1 MRTTNLLL
9 ISLVLVASTVFA
21 QQDHT
26 CQGGHNCNDNG
37 DIVIGGTDI
46 DVASDVSIS
55 GDKAFGLGQGSFG
68 VDINQCMASTAWN
81 FVIFG
86 KQGLKENATCI
97 ADGLDARGNHAAAAR
112 VRCKHV
118 DTVMDSF
125 DSFDQCVKA
134 VTMSPLQAP
143 GIIPDPAIETDKE
156 RSRDEFRKLRDELNA
171 IVAENSRK
179 LETAS
184 RQARQQR
191 KRNQEDREYAQQM
204 IEQIRQIEEP
214 PNDE

>member
-1 MRTTNLLL
+1 MKFRLHTWWLFAVLMVL
-9 ISLVLVASTVFA
+9 GFVVFSSQAIGMDDSDSDEVEIIDADVDIGISDRDFSV
-21 QQDHT
+21 
-26 CQGGHNCNDNG
+26 
-37 DIVIGGTDI
+37 
-46 DVASDVSIS
+46 
-55 GDKAFGLGQGSFG
+55 GQGSFG

-125 DSFDQCVKA
+125 DSFDSCVKA
-134 VTMSPLQAP
+134 VTMTPLT
-143 GIIPDPAIETDKE
+143 IESSISDPAIETDKE
-156 RSRDEFRKLRDELNA
+156 RSRDEFKKFRDELNA

-191 KRNQEDREYAQQM
+191 KRNQEDREYAQQL
-204 IEQIRQIEEP
+204 IEEIRQIEEP